1 MASVPQINKS
11 ATLADKQKHIIKHS
25 SSIPMLN
32 MLIKNK
38 LLKLEDLDQEATDD
52 ILLANGWLALDEIAK
67 EDLILDKVA
76 PKVDPV
82 HRMPQTTT
90 DALALQGKQA
100 TEGLVKINLAFVLLA
115 HRSADTDAI
124 VEELSDLIRD
134 RSTIQIG

>member
-1 MASVPQINKS
+1 
-11 ATLADKQKHIIKHS
+11 
-25 SSIPMLN
+25 MLN

-115 HRSADTDAI
+115 HRS
-124 VEELSDLIRD
+124 
-134 RSTIQIG
+134 